1 MKAWP
6 SIGQIRWGWF
16 LAAAAVL
23 LLWPVFADTHT
34 PTVLLIWAL
43 FALSLGLMWGYAGL
57 LSFGHSAYFGLGAYT
72 YAIAVIN
79 IGESTVPLLL
89 AVLVP
94 AVVAAVIGAMMFY
107 GRISDVYMGVITLVV
122 TLILFKFMSATAG
135 DQYAIGDA
143 RLGGFNGIPGFPI
156 LNVPGMPEIS
166 LFGVPMYYIAAVS
179 LLGCYLISRWILARS
194 FGRVLVGIRE
204 NEARCELLGYSV
216 PAYKTAIFT
225 ISAAMAGLAGCLFA
239 NWTEIVTPGV
249 FSLRSAAE
257 VIVWTIVGGV
267 GTLIGP
273 VLGAMALGMVKLLL
287 GEQTVI
293 DNSLLLGLILVVVVL
308 AIPRGVVPALQGW
321 WRGRAR
327 IRVQRA
333 GHGRVRQRATT
344 VRSGESATGWRRDAP
359 GGSGASA
366 EAPGTGG
373 RLPAQRAV
381 RP

>member
-1 MKAWP
+1 VRIWP
-6 SIGQIRWGWF
+6 SVGQVSWGWF
-16 LAAAAVL
+16 ALAAAVL
-23 LLWPVFADTHT
+23 LVLPVFLDTHT

-57 LSFGHSAYFGLGAYT
+57 LSFGHTAYFGLGAYV

-79 IGESTVPLLL
+79 FDESTIALLL

-94 AVVAAVIGAMMFY
+94 AIVAAVIGAMMFY

-122 TLILFKFMSATAG
+122 SLILFKFMNATAG
-135 DQYAIGDA
+135 DQYAIGNA
-143 RLGGFNGIPGFPI
+143 RLGGFNGIPGFAV
-156 LNVPGMPEIS
+156 LHVPGMPEIS
-166 LFGVPMYYIAAVS
+166 LFGTPMYYVAAVALLACY
-179 LLGCYLISRWILARS
+179 LLGRWILARS

-204 NEARCELLGYSV
+204 NETRCELLGYGV

-225 ISAAMAGLAGCLFA
+225 ICAGMAGLSGCLFA
-239 NWTEIVTPGV
+239 NWAEIVTPGV

-257 VIVWTIVGGV
+257 VIIWVIVGGL
-267 GTLIGP
+267 GTLVGP

-293 DNSLLLGLILVVVVL
+293 DNSLVLGAILVIVVL
-308 AIPRGVVPALQGW
+308 AIPRGVVPALQSW

-327 IRVQRA
+327 VRTQRA
-333 GHGRVRQRATT
+333 RHARP
-344 VRSGESATGWRRDAP
+344 RR
-359 GGSGASA
+359 
-366 EAPGTGG
+366 
-373 RLPAQRAV
+373 RLQPAQTAE

>member
-1 MKAWP
+1 MKTWP
-6 SIGQIRWGWF
+6 SIGRLRWGWF
-16 LAAAAVL
+16 LTGAVTL
-23 LLWPVFADTHT
+23 LVLPVFTDTHT

-72 YAIAVIN
+72 YAVAVIN
-79 IGESTVPLLL
+79 IGESTGPLLL
-89 AVLVP
+89 AILIP
-94 AVVAAVIGAMMFY
+94 AAVAAVIGAMMFY

-122 TLILFKFMSATAG
+122 TLILFKFMNATAG

-143 RLGGFNGIPGFPI
+143 RLGGFNGMPGFHV
-156 LNVPGMPEIS
+156 LNVPGLPEAS
-166 LFGVPMYYIAAVS
+166 LFGTPMYYVAAAV
-179 LLGCYLISRWILARS
+179 LLGCYLLSRWILARS

-239 NWTEIVTPGV
+239 NWAEIVTPGV
-249 FSLRSAAE
+249 FALKSAAE
-257 VIVWTIVGGV
+257 VIIWVIVGGL

-293 DNSLLLGLILVVVVL
+293 DNSLILGAILVVVVL
-308 AIPRGVVPALQGW
+308 AIPRGVVPAVQGW

-327 IRVQRA
+327 IR
-333 GHGRVRQRATT
+333 
-344 VRSGESATGWRRDAP
+344 
-359 GGSGASA
+359 
-366 EAPGTGG
+366 
-373 RLPAQRAV
+373 AQRKVHA
-381 RP
+381 RPRRRLQSAQAERV